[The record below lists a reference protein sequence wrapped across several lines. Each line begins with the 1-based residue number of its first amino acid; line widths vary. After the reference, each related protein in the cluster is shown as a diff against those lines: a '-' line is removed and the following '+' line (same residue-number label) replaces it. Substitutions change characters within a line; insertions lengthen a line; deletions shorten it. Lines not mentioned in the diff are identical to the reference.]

1 MAEYVSKPWFE
12 NTIACDPTYGAEE
25 GSIVIP
31 YDKTF
36 DDVYTF
42 WTDAEI
48 NSFIRKCGAYL
59 SLGPKAP
66 VGVLK
71 YIFKKPIVMEAIST
85 SFTTLSEMANF
96 LKDDR
101 GLLIYQIYEIDVDK
115 INGYVI
121 RSFTSSG
128 KPVCINWFTYMYNKL
143 FNKHW
148 KRG

>member
-1 MAEYVSKPWFE
+1 MKEKTWV
-12 NTIACDPTYGAEE
+12 
-25 GSIVIP
+25 VIP
-31 YDKTF
+31 NNAPLDYGF
-36 DDVYTF
+36 IY

-66 VGVLK
+66 VGLLK
-71 YIFKKPIVMEAIST
+71 FIFRKTIAMEAIST
-85 SFTTLSEMANF
+85 SFTNLSEMANF
-96 LKDDR
+96 LKDNR
-101 GLLIYQIYEIDVDK
+101 GLLIYNIYEIDVDK

-128 KPVCINWFTYMYNKL
+128 NPVCINWFTYMYNKI
-143 FNKHW
+143 FNKAW

>member
-1 MAEYVSKPWFE
+1 MTEYVSKPWFE
-12 NTIACDPTYGAEE
+12 NTVVFEPTDGLED
-25 GSIVIP
+25 GSVVIP
-31 YDKTF
+31 NNAPLDYGF
-36 DDVYTF
+36 VY

-66 VGVLK
+66 VGLLK
-71 YIFKKPIVMEAIST
+71 FIFRKTIAMEAIST
-85 SFTTLSEMANF
+85 SFTNLSEMANF
-96 LKDDR
+96 LKDNR
-101 GLLIYQIYEIDVDK
+101 GLLIYNIFEIDVDK

-121 RSFTSSG
+121 RWFMSGG
-128 KPVCINWFTYMYNKL
+128 KPVRINWFTYMYNKW